1 MPLTS
6 RQLYLSERQRR
17 QNKIFALITVGMGI
31 ALAVSLIVLSGLIS
45 LPFGDG
51 FSTKVSY
58 AAPGDIPCPTEGAKP
73 SDPASVQVQVLN
85 GTNRAGIAGS
95 ATDILRSVGFQA
107 EDPQNAGQDY
117 PGVVEI
123 SAGPRGVDDAWT
135 VARLFPNS
143 RVTLTAATD
152 KRVLITLGSFYDRPI
167 EADEATRASRNTD
180 PLERPQKCFPVDP
193 DSILDAGEAS
203 SQVEQ
208 SDQSAPESEG
218 GESSN

>member
-6 RQLYLSERQRR
+6 RQLYLRERQRR

-31 ALAVSLIVLSGLIS
+31 ALAVSLIVLSGVIP

-51 FSTKVSY
+51 FSAKVSY
-58 AAPGDIPCPTEGAKP
+58 AVPGDIPCPTEGAKP
-73 SDPASVQVQVLN
+73 SEPANVHVQVLN

-107 EDPQNAGQDY
+107 DDPQNAGQDY

-123 SAGPRGVDDAWT
+123 SVGPRAVNDAWT

-167 EADEATRASRNTD
+167 EVDEATRASHNTD
-180 PLERPQKCFPVDP
+180 PLEQPKKCSPIDP
-193 DSILDAGEAS
+193 DTILDEGSELSEPEQADQGAS
-203 SQVEQ
+203 
-208 SDQSAPESEG
+208 DTES